1 LEDQSE
7 SEKVK
12 KSKELKEQNKK
23 PLIEL
28 LRYGITDDEAAVVE
42 ATLIDY
48 IGRENL
54 TNKVR
59 GLHSRSFG
67 REFVQDIMLKYTAED
82 AAIDDK

>member
-1 LEDQSE
+1 MMR
-7 SEKVK
+7 
-12 KSKELKEQNKK
+12 
-23 PLIEL
+23 PLW
-28 LRYGITDDEAAVVE
+28 LRQ
-42 ATLIDY
+42 TLIDY

>member
-1 LEDQSE
+1 M
-7 SEKVK
+7 
-12 KSKELKEQNKK
+12 ELQMMR
-23 PLIEL
+23 PLW
-28 LRYGITDDEAAVVE
+28 LRQ
-42 ATLIDY
+42 TLIDY